1 MENTN
6 NELSPNGQATGKRRL
21 KISRSLLTS
30 LVVAFAI
37 IGWVASGVIS
47 GGSDA
52 VETAKAIGVP
62 ENGPGAFTV
71 VARQIKAQPFANK
84 VSLQARS
91 EAEKRVTLAAET
103 NGTISAL
110 PVDKG
115 AFVQAGQTICQI
127 DVGARAAQLEE
138 ARALRNVRKIE
149 YQAARKLHDKGH
161 SSKSQLAASRAA
173 YDAAIA
179 AVKLRKVEL
188 DRTRIKAPF
197 DGILDTQPLRVG
209 DFLSVGRPCGMLIDK
224 DPLLIVAYLSE
235 NQVNDITIGAGA
247 TARLATGETI
257 DGLVRYVAE
266 SPDAVTRT
274 FRVEVE
280 VENRDLRL
288 RDGVSAQ
295 LDITAQ
301 SVMASKIPQ
310 DILAL
315 NEAGQIG
322 VRVIEDGIVAFRP
335 VRVLTDD
342 RLGAYVTGLRPLE
355 TVITIGSEFTRA
367 GARIAYQLEADD
379 AGMAR
384 APAAPAQ
391 TGGLVN
397 PASDRGAY

>member
-6 NELSPNGQATGKRRL
+6 SELPPNGQATDKRRP

-71 VARQIKAQPFANK
+71 SAKSKRSPLPIRSACRRAARPKSGLHWQPR
-84 VSLQARS
+84 QMARL
-91 EAEKRVTLAAET
+91 APCRLTKRVL
-103 NGTISAL
+103 
-110 PVDKG
+110 
-115 AFVQAGQTICQI
+115 QAGQTICQI
-127 DVGARAAQLEE
+127 NVGARAAQLEE

-257 DGLVRYVAE
+257 DGLVRYVAD

-315 NEAGQIG
+315 RAGQIG
-322 VRVIEDGIVAFRP
+322 VRVIEDGIVLS
-335 VRVLTDD
+335 VRC
-342 RLGAYVTGLRPLE
+342 G
-355 TVITIGSEFTRA
+355 F
-367 GARIAYQLEADD
+367 
-379 AGMAR
+379 
-384 APAAPAQ
+384 
-391 TGGLVN
+391 
-397 PASDRGAY
+397 